1 MKKIAIIGCNS
12 FLARNFVEACG
23 RENFF
28 YLYGRT
34 LHHDYDALVNYEYI
48 EFNYPSNKLNLD
60 DFLNYDV
67 IIYTA
72 AGGVQAN
79 LNASNLLTYQIN
91 TFFPIDL
98 VTHLEYNNFRGKI
111 ITFGSYFEIG
121 NNDKFAPFNEEAII
135 FAHGKIPN
143 SYCDSKRLLTRFY
156 SNKQFNIIWYH
167 LILPSLYGPGE
178 DENRLIPYLVNSLRT
193 KMEPRLSSGEQV
205 RQYLYI
211 SDLLTLITLIIEQD
225 VKADIYNVAG
235 LGIPLKIKELVARV
249 FDMFKIEKPESQSI
263 TTRDQGMLYL
273 ALDDSKIRATVK
285 NWEPVIDLNNGLK
298 RYL

>member
-12 FLARNFVEACG
+12 FLARNFVEAYG
-23 RENFF
+23 NENFF

-34 LHHDYDALVNYEYI
+34 LHHNYDALVNYKYI

-67 IIYTA
+67 IIYAA

-79 LNASNLLTYQIN
+79 LQESNLLTYQIN

-98 VTHLEYNNFRGKI
+98 VTHLEYNNFKGKI

-121 NNDKFAPFNEEAII
+121 NNNKFSPFDEESLV
-135 FAHGKIPN
+135 FASGSIPN

-156 SNKQFNIIWYH
+156 SNKQFNVTWYH

-178 DENRLIPYLVNSLRT
+178 DENRLIPYLINSL
-193 KMEPRLSSGEQV
+193 KEKKKPRLSSGEQI
-205 RQYLYI
+205 RQYIYI
-211 SDLLTLITLIIEQD
+211 SDLVNLMSLLIDQD
-225 VKADIYNVAG
+225 IKADLYNVAG
-235 LGIPLKIKELVARV
+235 LDLPLSIKALVARI
-249 FDMFKIEKPESQSI
+249 FDMLEIERPENQPI
-263 TTRDQGMLYL
+263 ATRDQQMLYL
-273 ALDDSKIRATVK
+273 ALDDFKIRTAVK
-285 NWEPVIDLNNGLK
+285 DWAPVVDLNTGLRK
-298 RYL
+298 YL